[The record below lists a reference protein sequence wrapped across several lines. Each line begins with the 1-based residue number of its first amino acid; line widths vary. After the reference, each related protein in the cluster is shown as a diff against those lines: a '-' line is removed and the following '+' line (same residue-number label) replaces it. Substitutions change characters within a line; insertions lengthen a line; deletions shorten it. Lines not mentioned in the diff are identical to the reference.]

1 LKTSLFLLD
10 PHPKMPDMGLSRAE
24 AAALAAYIST
34 LAK

>member
-1 LKTSLFLLD
+1 MFLLD